1 MKRYL
6 YEILVGLRK
15 IHKKLKIRAIMKI
28 KTGKEEVGYLLGKVI
43 DTYER
48 TTDQR
53 IVRNTNPRNYEEIAR
68 LLSSISNELPTTAR
82 QLNHDPYPPDPNPKQ
97 VDYPHRKYDITG
109 VQVKDAYHKLVA
121 NPRSFLIDACYI
133 YLYGVGRKGFAEQ
146 PQDTQLI
153 EGVDA
158 TLALRLD
165 EQEALRQQLV
175 TFQRENE
182 VAIAQLMASH
192 RRKTRAWL
200 VCSVVCLTLLA
211 LVTARWINAR
221 NEWATLRKDLNILP
235 YQPTQAEID
244 SLSGIWLY
252 YTGAPQARAND
263 PNRFHQVAN
272 NLVEITYKDGYFIFN
287 RHGANIDHIGH
298 MQFEAPALVSIFSRV
313 KNKSGI
319 VESPI
324 HALLRLDKGK
334 GYLTSI
340 ATTWSFDLG
349 DGNDMIG
356 IRNVFIKQ
364 GKGGSLEEITNT
376 PENANCHCKIM
387 KWIQPNNQIKTYQL
401 KYRLLDTLANESLK
415 ALINEKSILLRE
427 PREGVILT
435 PTSSKHHL

>member
-1 MKRYL
+1 
-6 YEILVGLRK
+6 
-15 IHKKLKIRAIMKI
+15 MKI
-28 KTGKEEVGYLLGKVI
+28 KTGKEEIGYLLEKVI

-48 TTDQR
+48 ATNQR
-53 IVRNTNPRNYEEIAR
+53 VVRNTNPKNYEDIAR
-68 LLSSISNELPTTAR
+68 LLSSISNELPNTALR
-82 QLNHDPYPPDPNPKQ
+82 LSHDLYPPDPNPKQ

-109 VQVKDAYHKLVA
+109 VQVKDAYHQLVA
-121 NPRSFLIDACYI
+121 NPRAFLIEACYI
-133 YLYGVGRKGFAEQ
+133 YLYGVGRKGFAQ
-146 PQDTQLI
+146 NPQDANLI

-158 TLALRLD
+158 SVAVRLD
-165 EQEALRQQLV
+165 EQKALRQQLEAS
-175 TFQRENE
+175 QQEKE
-182 VAIAQLMASH
+182 VATTQLKASF
-192 RRKTRAWL
+192 RKKTQVWL
-200 VCSVVCLTLLA
+200 VSLLSCLA
-211 LVTARWINAR
+211 LLGGVTVRWIADQ
-221 NEWATLRKDLNILP
+221 NEWATIRRDLNILP

-287 RHGANIDHIGH
+287 RHGANIDHIGY
-298 MQFEAPALVSIFSRV
+298 MQFESPALVSIYSRV
-313 KNKSGI
+313 KNKSGT

-334 GYLTSI
+334 GYLISI
-340 ATTWSFDLG
+340 ATTWSFDMG

-376 PENANCHCKIM
+376 PENANCHCKVM
-387 KWIQPNNQIKTYQL
+387 KWVQANKQTKTFQL

-435 PTSSKHHL
+435 PALAKKHL

>member
-1 MKRYL
+1 
-6 YEILVGLRK
+6 
-15 IHKKLKIRAIMKI
+15 MKI
-28 KTGKEEVGYLLGKVI
+28 KTGKEEIGYLLEKVI
-43 DTYER
+43 DTHER
-48 TTDQR
+48 TTGQR
-53 IVRNTNPRNYEEIAR
+53 IIRNTNPKNYEDIAR
-68 LLSSISNELPTTAR
+68 LLSSISNELPNTAQ
-82 QLNHDPYPPDPNPKQ
+82 QLDHDLYPPDPNPKQ

-109 VQVKDAYHKLVA
+109 VQVKDAYHQLVA
-121 NPRSFLIDACYI
+121 NPRSFLVDACYI
-133 YLYGVGRKGFAEQ
+133 YLYGVGRKGFSQ
-146 PQDTQLI
+146 NPRDTHLI

-158 TLALRLD
+158 SVALQLD
-165 EQEALRQQLV
+165 EQEALRQQLA
-175 TFQRENE
+175 TYQQE
-182 VAIAQLMASH
+182 QLATTKQLKEDF
-192 RRKTRAWL
+192 RKKKRLLL
-200 VCSVVCLTLLA
+200 VGLLLCLSLLG
-211 LVTARWINAR
+211 LISARWVADR
-221 NEWATLRKDLNILP
+221 NEWATVRKDLNILP

-272 NLVEITYKDGYFIFN
+272 NLVEISYKNGYFIFN
-287 RHGANIDHIGH
+287 RHGANIDHIGY
-298 MQFEAPALVSIFSRV
+298 MQFEAPALVSIYSRV
-313 KNKSGI
+313 KNNSGN

-334 GYLTSI
+334 SYLTSI
-340 ATTWSFDLG
+340 ATTWSFDMG

-387 KWIQPNNQIKTYQL
+387 KWVQSNNQIKTFQL

-415 ALINEKSILLRE
+415 ALIDEKSILLRE

-435 PTSSKHHL
+435 PALQKDKF